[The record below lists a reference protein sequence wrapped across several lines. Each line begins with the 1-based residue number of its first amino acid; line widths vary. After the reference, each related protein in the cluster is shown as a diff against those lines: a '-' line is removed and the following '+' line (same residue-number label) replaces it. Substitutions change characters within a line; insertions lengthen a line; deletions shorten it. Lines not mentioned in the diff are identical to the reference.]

1 MNRTIIKVTGCI
13 RERTLAPDRMG
24 KLSWTSMFAIFVLLA
39 CFMLRVTSP
48 ACFHKTTNDQCCR
61 IPFKYKGVTYHSCTS
76 RDHDRPWCSLT
87 RRFNQKKGKKHDC
100 ACAQETTSGECCSF
114 PFEYKGKTY
123 DSCTM
128 VDGNR
133 PWCSLTPIYD
143 KKRRRDCLLPQPPPC
158 SIKTTTGECCSIPF
172 KYKGKTYDSCTLV
185 DLNTPWCS
193 LDPVYNGTR
202 GNCASVCN
210 QRATTGGCCS
220 YIIYPQ

>member
-1 MNRTIIKVTGCI
+1 MRK
-13 RERTLAPDRMG
+13 
-24 KLSWTSMFAIFVLLA
+24 F
-39 CFMLRVTSP
+39 RVT
-48 ACFHKTTNDQCCR
+48 AT
-61 IPFKYKGVTYHSCTS
+61 ISCT
-76 RDHDRPWCSLT
+76 CST
-87 RRFNQKKGKKHDC
+87 

-202 GNCASVCN
+202 GNCGKYSCYTELLFGNNYEQEQVSVIREP
-210 QRATTGGCCS
+210 QLADAAAT
-220 YIIYPQ
+220 

>member
-1 MNRTIIKVTGCI
+1 MARPMNHNDQYCLTIN
-13 RERTLAPDRMG
+13 LH
-24 KLSWTSMFAIFVLLA
+24 AIFVS
-39 CFMLRVTSP
+39 VTSP
-48 ACFHKTTNDQCCR
+48 ACFHKTTNGQCCR

-100 ACAQETTSGECCSF
+100 GESADLSLALRKLQAVNAAASRSNTRERHMIPAQWWMAIGL
-114 PFEYKGKTY
+114 
-123 DSCTM
+123 
-128 VDGNR
+128 V
-133 PWCSLTPIYD
+133 
-143 KKRRRDCLLPQPPPC
+143 LPQPPPC

-202 GNCASVCN
+202 GNCGKYSCYTELLFGN
-210 QRATTGGCCS
+210 NYEQ
-220 YIIYPQ
+220 